1 MTKSNS
7 QFDIYLLKFKST
19 CNFYAIHPKFKEMDE
34 IAFTYIIIGILL
46 HKKFQPIV
54 AAMQPYQI
62 TSAFGDLFLPFL
74 SLTFTTKV
82 RRTADQMLSEST

>member
-1 MTKSNS
+1 MHVHNNLNTPS
-7 QFDIYLLKFKST
+7 LKISANCT
-19 CNFYAIHPKFKEMDE
+19 
-34 IAFTYIIIGILL
+34 
-46 HKKFQPIV
+46 
-54 AAMQPYQI
+54 AMQPYQI